1 MGAASPHI
9 ADKFPNGPRSAT
21 MTERRQKVT
30 CAEPCD
36 HLLGERGQI
45 PGDIEIAR
53 LYGHEVDYQIQ
64 DPLS

>member
-30 CAEPCD
+30 CAELCD
-36 HLLGERGQI
+36 HLVGDRGQI
-45 PGDIEIAR
+45 PGDIEIER
-53 LYGHEVDYQIQ
+53 LYGLEVDYQIY
-64 DPLS
+64 DSLS